1 MTLTFSTRVI
11 EGDTPQPSQEMVR
24 QMDEQSPAGSFPAKI
39 ATQGR
44 TWLVRAKENITMAPR
59 CRQMVITQL
68 EFEKG
73 EAPALVCVET
83 AQVPIEV
90 IFIARALTRVGAI
103 AHDDMT
109 SPADYAA
116 VRSPDTRAHV
126 MLANFSSQS
135 LTIAKAT
142 VLGVA
147 EEMSES
153 VIYRINNESESNSV
167 APETAADEEE

>member
-1 MTLTFSTRVI
+1 MKR
-11 EGDTPQPSQEMVR
+11 GKP
-24 QMDEQSPAGSFPAKI
+24 
-39 ATQGR
+39 
-44 TWLVRAKENITMAPR
+44 
-59 CRQMVITQL
+59 
-68 EFEKG
+68 
-73 EAPALVCVET
+73 PALVCVET
-83 AQVPIEV
+83 AHVPIED
-90 IFIARALTRVGAI
+90 IFHVRAFTRVGAI
-103 AHDDMT
+103 THDDMT
-109 SPADYAA
+109 SPADYSA
-116 VRSPDTRAHV
+116 VRSPDTCAHV